1 MHWLGLTTE
10 PVIKIYNG
18 YGHKE
23 QLVIYGHV
31 FSVSPRQSK
40 KYSGNILRN
49 SFSMLKLFMVRPF
62 ARAHIQLT
70 WDDTVFKT
78 HSENDGFFKI
88 EWKPVKPPSP
98 GWHPVQ
104 VSLVNKDTPDETVL
118 SEGYGHVYVP
128 HVNQYACISDI
139 DDTFLISHSSNL
151 RKRLF
156 VLLTKNAHSRKPFEG
171 VVNHYQLLS
180 TASASP
186 DSPNPFFYVSSS
198 EWNLYDYILDFSQ
211 KHNLPKGIYL
221 LSQLKQFN
229 QVWKTGQ
236 NKHATKF
243 MRIARILESYPE
255 QKYVLLGDDTQ
266 EDPNIYASIVEHFS
280 GKIVC
285 VYIRQ
290 VQKKNVEKVKIT
302 LKRIKDAGVSC
313 CYFTKS
319 ADAIIHSRKVGL
331 VQ

>member
-23 QLVIYGHV
+23 QLVVYGHV
-31 FSVSPRQSK
+31 LSLSPRQSK

-49 SFSMLKLFMVRPF
+49 TFSMLKLFMVLPC
-62 ARAHIQLT
+62 AKAHVQLN
-70 WDDTVFKT
+70 WDDSVFET

-98 GWHPVQ
+98 GWHPIQ
-104 VSLVNKDTPDETVL
+104 VSLVDKDTPNETVL
-118 SEGYGHVYVP
+118 SQGYGHVYVP
-128 HVNQYACISDI
+128 HINQYACISDI

-156 VLLTKNAHSRKPFEG
+156 VLLTKNAHSRQPFEG

-180 TASASP
+180 TSSASP

-198 EWNLYDYILDFSQ
+198 EWNLYDYILEFSQ
-211 KHNLPKGIYL
+211 QHNLPKGIYL

-236 NKHATKF
+236 GKHGTKF
-243 MRIARILESYPE
+243 IRIARILESYPE
-255 QKYVLLGDDTQ
+255 QKYILLGDDTQ

-290 VQKKNVEKVKIT
+290 IQKKNMEKVKIT
-302 LKRIKDAGVSC
+302 LKRIEDAGVSC
-313 CYFTKS
+313 CYFAKS